1 MRRFIY
7 FGVFAL
13 LLLAV
18 SAAAQDRQ
26 LTKHPGYIDLED
38 IRIPDDAEDITE
50 IDLGQGLLRLMTL
63 FAEDDDDVK
72 EMEDEFAKL
81 FSIRVKSFALYH
93 AEDIIEMRR
102 IMEKKEKELDKNQW
116 ERLVR
121 TKSKNEISIISIK
134 VIKNR
139 TVGLFI
145 MSLDEEGSVSFV
157 NIVGGV
163 NLATLTELGV
173 GLSDSTLKAL
183 EDNWRDV
190 P

>member
-1 MRRFIY
+1 MRRLIY

-13 LLLAV
+13 LLMAV
-18 SAAAQDRQ
+18 TAAAQDRQ
-26 LTKHPGYIDLED
+26 LSKHPGYIDLDD
-38 IRIPDDAEDITE
+38 IRIPDDAEEVTE

-63 FAEDDDDVK
+63 FTDDEEAK
-72 EMEDEFAKL
+72 EVGDELSRL
-81 FSIRVKSFALYH
+81 FSIRVKSFTLDDD
-93 AEDIIEMRR
+93 AELVHMRSL
-102 IMEKKEKELDKNQW
+102 MEKKEKELDKNDW

-121 TKSKNEISIISIK
+121 TKSKNELSIISIK
-134 VIKNR
+134 VVKEK

-145 MSLDEEGSVSFV
+145 MSLDADGSVSFV

-163 NLATLTELGV
+163 NLTTLTEMGI

-183 EDNWRDV
+183 EDNWKDV